1 MLKKARKHRVYS
13 EDFKRE
19 AVAMYEKTNKSL
31 AEICRLLDISCG
43 STLRDWIVLYGKA
56 KSKRGS
62 MPQTPNKPDK
72 INETSHLIDV
82 PQIAKSDD
90 AARILD
96 LEDEV
101 RQLRRVLSTH
111 AVREYL
117 AELREESWREV
128 TDAETAKEVERRVAK
143 KR

>member
-1 MLKKARKHRVYS
+1 MLKKQRKHRIYS

-19 AVAMYEKTNKSL
+19 AVAMYEASDKTL
-31 AEICRLLDISCG
+31 PEICRLLDISCE
-43 STLRDWIVLYGKA
+43 SVLNRWRVLYGKP
-56 KSKRGS
+56 KSKRGCMS
-62 MPQTPNKPDK
+62 QTPKKPDN
-72 INETSHLIDV
+72 INEMSDLKDV
-82 PQIAKSDD
+82 SQVSKSDD
-90 AARILD
+90 AVRILA

-128 TDAETAKEVERRVAK
+128 TDVETAKEVERRVAK

>member
-1 MLKKARKHRVYS
+1 MGRRKHERRYYS

-19 AVAMYEKTNKSL
+19 AVSMYEKTGKSR

-62 MPQTPNKPDK
+62 MPQTPNKPDESNK
-72 INETSHLIDV
+72 TGHLIDV
-82 PQIAKSDD
+82 TPIAKSDD
-90 AARILD
+90 AARVLD
-96 LEDEV
+96 LEEEV
-101 RQLRRVLSTH
+101 RQLRRVLSAH

-117 AELREESWREV
+117 AELREESWLEV

>member
-19 AVAMYEKTNKSL
+19 AVAMYEASDKTL
-31 AEICRLLDISCG
+31 PEICRLLDISCE
-43 STLRDWIVLYGKA
+43 SVLNRWRVIYGKA

-62 MPQTPNKPDK
+62 MSQTPNKADK
-72 INETSHLIDV
+72 SNEISKLKDIS
-82 PQIAKSDD
+82 PMAKSDD

-101 RQLRRVLSTH
+101 RQLRRVLSSH